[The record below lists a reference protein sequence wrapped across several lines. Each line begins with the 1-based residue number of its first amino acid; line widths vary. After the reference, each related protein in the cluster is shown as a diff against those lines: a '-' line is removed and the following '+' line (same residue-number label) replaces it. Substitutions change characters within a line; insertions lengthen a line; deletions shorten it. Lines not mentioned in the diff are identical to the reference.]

1 MLKNITHEFVEFVPA
16 DLVEGVV
23 YVSIPYS
30 TVVHKCLCG
39 CGMKVVTPIRPD
51 KWTLT
56 YNGEAIS
63 LDPSIGNWS
72 FSCRSHYFIRK
83 GRVLEAGPMSQ
94 SEVRRGRAHDAAL
107 TAAFHGEVEPRSA
120 ASRAATPRAKP
131 KVEEK
136 KKVGIW
142 AAIINILRG

>member
-1 MLKNITHEFVEFVPA
+1 MIKNIAHEFVEFVPA
-16 DLVEGVV
+16 DLAEGVV

-30 TVVHKCLCG
+30 TIVHKCLCG

-56 YNGEAIS
+56 YNGETIS

-72 FSCRSHYFIRK
+72 FPCRSHYFIRK

-94 SEVRRGRAHDAAL
+94 SEVRRGRAHDAEL
-107 TAAFHGEVEPRSA
+107 TAAFHGEA
-120 ASRAATPRAKP
+120 ASSRPIEHAAPPRIETKA
-131 KVEEK
+131 K
-136 KKVGIW
+136 KKRGFW
-142 AAIINILRG
+142 AGLVDIFRR

>member
-1 MLKNITHEFVEFVPA
+1 MMKSITHEFVEFVPA

-39 CGMKVVTPIRPD
+39 CGMKVVTPLRPD

-72 FSCRSHYFIRK
+72 FPCRSHYIIRK

-94 SEVRRGRAHDAAL
+94 SQVRRGRAHDAAL
-107 TAAFHGEVEPRSA
+107 TAVYHGEVAPSRPVER
-120 ASRAATPRAKP
+120 ASPPPVARKIEA
-131 KVEEK
+131 K
-136 KKVGIW
+136 KKRGLW
-142 AAIINILRG
+142 ATFIDIFRG

>member
-1 MLKNITHEFVEFVPA
+1 MIKIITHEFVEFVPA

-30 TVVHKCLCG
+30 TIVHKCLCG

-72 FSCRSHYFIRK
+72 FPCRSHYFIRK

-94 SEVRRGRAHDAAL
+94 SEVRRGRAHDAEL
-107 TAAFHGEVEPRSA
+107 TAAFHGKVAPAPPIEQPAPPRIESKA
-120 ASRAATPRAKP
+120 
-131 KVEEK
+131 K
-136 KKVGIW
+136 KK
-142 AAIINILRG
+142 RGFWTALVDIFRG